1 MHQVDLT
8 GRFLTERSLIYLL
21 IVHFL
26 LCTAAS
32 PDMQSYRTLRPS
44 LLICAVCSFYVFSC
58 RIRKKSWVRD
68 CNVFWEARL
77 RAVDPTPGSVPLVQY
92 LWFISWLR
100 NPGSHTH
107 ISIILFGSKLTKGN
121 KIQQLHARTHARTHT
136 RTHAHTLLL
145 LCKLCWK
152 LADWFQC
159 LYNNI
164 FLSSVRPL

>member
-8 GRFLTERSLIYLL
+8 GRSLTARSLIYLL

-44 LLICAVCSFYVFSC
+44 LLICAVWSFYFFSC

-107 ISIILFGSKLTKGN
+107 ISIIL
-121 KIQQLHARTHARTHT
+121 Q
-136 RTHAHTLLL
+136 HTLLL

-164 FLSSVRPL
+164 FLSSVRPLLCNVISSN